1 MLTMYLKLWD
11 LIEIKNLLI
20 WNNLQ
25 TGLLNWMYLLIRLE
39 LILLQK
45 LYLMEEILFL
55 WKN

>member
-1 MLTMYLKLWD
+1 MLMMYLKPWD